1 MTDPH
6 NISLVVSTY
15 NWPQALELVLLG
27 VAAQK
32 KLPAEVLIADDG
44 SGAATKELIRSFQH
58 KFPVPLQHIWQP
70 DEGFQLARIRNK
82 AIAAAQADYIV
93 QIDGDSIPEKHFI
106 MDHARVAETGC
117 FVRGTRGLLTPGASQ
132 RAIAQKKIAFH
143 FYSSGV
149 KHRNNVLRSPLLLPL
164 GIKKETNSFR
174 VKGSNMG
181 FWRKDFIRVNGYN
194 NAMEGWGH
202 EDEELA
208 ARFINAGLRKKK
220 VKLAAVQYHLHH
232 KTASQEQEP
241 LHCLVLENVRTQLII
256 ACTNGMAQ
264 L

>member
-1 MTDPH
+1 
-6 NISLVVSTY
+6 
-15 NWPQALELVLLG
+15 
-27 VAAQK
+27 
-32 KLPAEVLIADDG
+32 
-44 SGAATKELIRSFQH
+44 
-58 KFPVPLQHIWQP
+58 
-70 DEGFQLARIRNK
+70 
-82 AIAAAQADYIV
+82 
-93 QIDGDSIPEKHFI
+93 
-106 MDHARVAETGC
+106 
-117 FVRGTRGLLTPGASQ
+117 
-132 RAIAQKKIAFH
+132 
-143 FYSSGV
+143 
-149 KHRNNVLRSPLLLPL
+149 
-164 GIKKETNSFR
+164 
-174 VKGSNMG
+174 MG